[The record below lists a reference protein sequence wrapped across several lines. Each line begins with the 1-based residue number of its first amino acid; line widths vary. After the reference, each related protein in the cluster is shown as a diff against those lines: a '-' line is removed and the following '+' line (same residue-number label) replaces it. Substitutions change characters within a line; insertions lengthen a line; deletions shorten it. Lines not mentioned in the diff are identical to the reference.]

1 MQIAQSGEKEM
12 RRFNIYHRKDG
23 RWEGRIHSNRL
34 SGQRSRYA
42 AFYGRT
48 REEVAAKMSQFRATF
63 IASDLELTVAELY
76 AEWLRCNQ
84 SRFKESTIANYMMKA
99 DKHILPAFGA
109 CQVTGLTLD
118 DIDDFIRQKQE
129 AGLSNRYISDIL
141 VLMKSVFRFGVMRYR
156 MYHNNGS
163 SLGLLTRLLF
173 S

>member
-1 MQIAQSGEKEM
+1 
-12 RRFNIYHRKDG
+12 
-23 RWEGRIHSNRL
+23 
-34 SGQRSRYA
+34 
-42 AFYGRT
+42 
-48 REEVAAKMSQFRATF
+48 
-63 IASDLELTVAELY
+63 
-76 AEWLRCNQ
+76 
-84 SRFKESTIANYMMKA
+84 MMKA

-118 DIDDFIRQKQE
+118 DVYAFIRQKQE

-141 VLMKSVFRFGVMRYR
+141 VLMKSVFRYGVMRYR